1 MKYLDLAT
9 DNARSQAAIESNV
22 KAVMAHGR
30 FILGPEITELEK
42 KIAHVAGTQHA
53 LAVSSGTAA
62 LHVALL
68 GLGVGPGDEVITS
81 PFSFFASA
89 EVIVLTGATPVF
101 VDIDQRTFNMN
112 PQLLEAA
119 ITDNTKAIM
128 PVSMFGQPADMDPIN
143 AIAAKYQLPV
153 VEDGAQSFG
162 ASYHG
167 KPSCGLTTIGCTSF
181 YPTKPLGAMGDGGAC
196 FTNDAALAEK
206 MRLIHNHGQS
216 GHYHHTCIGM
226 NYRMNTMQAAVLLA
240 KLDDFSYAI
249 KQRRAVAAMY
259 QQALEGVMPSP
270 YILEGCDSVY
280 AQYTIRSTER
290 EALRERLAAHDI
302 PTAIHYPLSLHLQPA
317 IVPYIAADQSFPE
330 SERATAEVMSLP
342 FFPEMTVDQVTEV
355 AKALQVAA
363 TVQPEETAK

>member
-9 DNARSQAAIESNV
+9 DNARSQAAIENNI
-22 KAVMAHGR
+22 KAVMSHGR
-30 FILGPEITELEK
+30 FVLGPEVAELEQK
-42 KIAHVAGTQHA
+42 LAEVAEVQHA
-53 LAVSSGTAA
+53 VAVSSGTAA

-68 GLGVGPGDEVITS
+68 ALDVGPGDEVITS

-101 VDIDQRTFNMN
+101 VDIDPHTFNMN
-112 PQLLEAA
+112 PTLLEAA
-119 ITDNTKAIM
+119 ITEKTKAIM
-128 PVSMFGQPADMDPIN
+128 PVSMFGQPADMDAIN
-143 AIAAKYQLPV
+143 AIAAKHQLPV

-162 ASYHG
+162 ASYKG

-216 GHYHHTCIGM
+216 GHYHHTCIGL

-240 KLDDFSYAI
+240 KLEDFPYAI
-249 KQRRAVAAMY
+249 ERRRAVATMY
-259 QQALEGVMPSP
+259 QQALAGVVSAP
-270 YILEGCDSVY
+270 YILDGCDSVY
-280 AQYTIRSTER
+280 AQFTIRSTER
-290 EALRERLAAHDI
+290 ETLREQLSAMDI

-317 IVPYIAADQSFPE
+317 IEPHIAAGQSFPE
-330 SERATAEVMSLP
+330 SERATAEVLSLP
-342 FFPEMTVDQVTEV
+342 FYPEMTEGEIAEV
-355 AKALQVAA
+355 VKALKVACLQA
-363 TVQPEETAK
+363 

>member
-9 DNARSQAAIESNV
+9 DNARSQQAIEKNI
-22 KAVMAHGR
+22 KAVMSHGR
-30 FILGPEITELEK
+30 FVLGPEVAELEQK
-42 KIAHVAGTQHA
+42 LTAVAGVQHA
-53 LAVSSGTAA
+53 VAVSSGTAA

-68 GLGVGPGDEVITS
+68 ALSVGPGDEVITS

-101 VDIDQRTFNMN
+101 VDIDPLTFNMN
-112 PQLLEAA
+112 PTLLEAA
-119 ITDNTKAIM
+119 ITDKTKAIM
-128 PVSMFGQPADMDPIN
+128 PVSMFGQPADMDAIN
-143 AIAAKYQLPV
+143 AIAAKHQLPV

-162 ASYHG
+162 ASYKG

-216 GHYHHTCIGM
+216 GHYHHTCIGL

-240 KLDDFSYAI
+240 KLEDFPYAI
-249 KQRRAVAAMY
+249 ERRRAVAAMY
-259 QQALEGVMPSP
+259 QQALDGVVSVP
-270 YILEGCDSVY
+270 YILDDCDSVY
-280 AQYTIRSTER
+280 AQFTIRSTER
-290 EALRERLAAHDI
+290 EALREQLSAIEI

-317 IVPYIAADQSFPE
+317 IEPHIKAGQSFPE
-330 SERATAEVMSLP
+330 SERATAEVLSLP
-342 FFPEMTVDQVTEV
+342 FYPEMTEGEIAEV
-355 AKALQVAA
+355 VKALN
-363 TVQPEETAK
+363 TVCLRA